1 MDIPEFFDR
10 YEWGFETVEE
20 GIWRSAFADEQDDE
34 FDLFVAEGEDWLHF
48 AVTPLTP
55 PPTLACSAKLAS
67 LLLQL
72 NRSVRLVRFA
82 IDSEGDVSLLA
93 DLPMAELS
101 FALFAAAMDAL
112 IHYTRELAAPL
123 SRAATDPL
131 YEMSAP

>member
-1 MDIPEFFDR
+1 MDIPELFDR

-55 PPTLACSAKLAS
+55 PPTPACSAKLAS

-93 DLPMAELS
+93 DLPMAELT

-112 IHYTRELAAPL
+112 IHYTRELAGPL